1 MRWEMGY
8 VRGRCNDKQT
18 NNAESTAK
26 HTEST
31 VNHTEYTL
39 NHIQSTLSHTQSTI
53 SHTQSTVNHNEHT
66 TNNTESTTNHTQST
80 TTNHNESTLNHT
92 ESTAVLI
99 KSTVSNNQTDP
110 TGSTVQQ
117 NVCIITGPNMG
128 GKSTYMRQL
137 GLIVLMAQI
146 GCFVPA
152 KKAQLPAFSA
162 LYTRVGASDNQS
174 RGVSTFM
181 SEMID
186 MSNIMSACGEEGG
199 PSLILID
206 ELGRGTSTY
215 DGLGLSWGILE
226 FILREIPNC
235 FCLFTTH
242 FYELT
247 TIAKQF
253 PAVKNIHVTALNKE
267 TYITMLYGVRE
278 GPSDQSFG
286 INVAQLC
293 NFPKEVIRV
302 RQPKR
307 GKA

>member
-1 MRWEMGY
+1 MAREIVGFGIAGPIDI
-8 VRGRCNDKQT
+8 RIEEGRHAILEVQTGLQFIPNDLDLT
-18 NNAESTAK
+18 PRNN
-26 HTEST
+26 
-31 VNHTEYTL
+31 
-39 NHIQSTLSHTQSTI
+39 I
-53 SHTQSTVNHNEHT
+53 
-66 TNNTESTTNHTQST
+66 
-80 TTNHNESTLNHT
+80 
-92 ESTAVLI
+92 
-99 KSTVSNNQTDP
+99 P
-110 TGSTVQQ
+110 Q

-137 GLIVLMAQI
+137 GLIVMMAQI

-152 KKAQLPAFSA
+152 KTAVFPAFSA
-162 LYTRVGASDNQS
+162 LSTRVGASDNQS

-186 MSNIMSACGEEGG
+186 MSNILSGCSEDKGK
-199 PSLILID
+199 SLILID

-226 FILREIPNC
+226 FILRKIPNC

-247 TIAKQF
+247 AIAKQF
-253 PAVKNIHVTALNKE
+253 PAVKNVHVTALNGE
-267 TYITMLYGVRE
+267 NYITMMYGVRE
-278 GPSDQSFG
+278 GPSDKSFG

-302 RQPKR
+302 VDGTRIE
-307 GKA
+307 A